1 MKYTSAE
8 AAKLLRKLNEEKDN
22 ILIQEGNTREFLAA
36 MGENIESVRP
46 EYDYAATQKNLE
58 KLDGRILAVKHMINQ
73 FNVSTEV
80 PGTGMTIDQ
89 VLIRI
94 PQLTAQKKKLSVMQ
108 SKLPKQRE
116 NAGMFGRSNTVI
128 DYCYANY
135 DIAAAKADYERV
147 SEELATI
154 QTALDLVN
162 STATMEIEL

>member
-1 MKYTSAE
+1 
-8 AAKLLRKLNEEKDN
+8 
-22 ILIQEGNTREFLAA
+22 
-36 MGENIESVRP
+36 
-46 EYDYAATQKNLE
+46 
-58 KLDGRILAVKHMINQ
+58 
-73 FNVSTEV
+73 
-80 PGTGMTIDQ
+80 
-89 VLIRI
+89 
-94 PQLTAQKKKLSVMQ
+94 MQ

-116 NAGMFGRSNTVI
+116 NAGLFGRSNTVI